1 MVNYPVPPIVTQ
13 AKVQLLI
20 DETAKAAKAT
30 IIQDLAKIVE
40 VQKQVEQACDRSEG
54 LAIHGRAVG
63 RRPKRVKKA
72 ALTRQKL
79 TCDPPPI
86 TEIRRQTGHFR
97 KVTGDLCTVRNWV
110 SIQLQWLHGRACWQ
124 VFRG

>member
-40 VQKQVEQACDRSEG
+40 VQKQVELNDARIKAGVGIKLDLIRSKTLLSQKDLLLIQA
-54 LAIHGRAVG
+54 
-63 RRPKRVKKA
+63 
-72 ALTRQKL
+72 
-79 TCDPPPI
+79 
-86 TEIRRQTGHFR
+86 
-97 KVTGDLCTVRNWV
+97 
-110 SIQLQWLHGRACWQ
+110 
-124 VFRG
+124 